1 MRDLSVEDWIVNM
14 ATKAKK
20 SAKKV
25 AKTAKRGNKKN
36 AAVHLPDGYKVIGRA
51 PNWDV
56 DKHPVIE
63 GVRGESKVVTLNAG
77 TKQEKDTNCMVIVTE
92 ELGALTV
99 WESAGLRDLFEQ
111 TEDGDT
117 VRIEYVETLPAR
129 KKGQQGM
136 RVFSCALK
144 D

>member
-1 MRDLSVEDWIVNM
+1 M
-14 ATKAKK
+14 AFRKVAKK
-20 SAKKV
+20 AAKKV
-25 AKTAKRGNKKN
+25 AKRGKKS

-56 DKHPVIE
+56 DKNPTIE
-63 GVRGESKVVTLNAG
+63 GVRGEVKVVTLNAG
-77 TKQEKDTNCMVIVTE
+77 TKQEKETNCMVVVTE

-136 RVFSCALK
+136 RVFSCAVK
-144 D
+144 E

>member
-1 MRDLSVEDWIVNM
+1 M
-14 ATKAKK
+14 AFRKLAKK
-20 SAKKV
+20 TAKT
-25 AKTAKRGNKKN
+25 KTAKRAKKG
-36 AAVHLPDGYKVIGRA
+36 AGVQLPDGYKVIGRA

-56 DKHPVIE
+56 DKYPIIE
-63 GVRGESKVVTLNAG
+63 GVRGETKVVTLNAG
-77 TKQEKDTNCMVIVTE
+77 TKQEKDTNCMVVVTE
-92 ELGALTV
+92 EHGALTV

-144 D
+144 N